1 MSFDMETPSLSSAIS
16 RARPACTP
24 VLKSTRELR
33 KPCKNLAK
41 RGSRWVHLSPKRVSM
56 HREGSLERSTRLS
69 FILKHSSLS
78 LTPLESV
85 PCTSK
90 APTRWRTCTAA
101 LCHTR
106 LNAEPPT
113 PGGTGTRERL
123 RSKHSSRSISAQ
135 IFAPRSRNIQEHGK
149 LSQRA
154 LRARRARARTP

>member
-106 LNAEPPT
+106 LNAEPLHQVARGQGRGCDPSILLAASVHRFLLLV
-113 PGGTGTRERL
+113 REIF
-123 RSKHSSRSISAQ
+123 RSTAS
-135 IFAPRSRNIQEHGK
+135 
-149 LSQRA
+149 
-154 LRARRARARTP
+154 